1 MAATVHRAGHAS
13 VARTV
18 RAGSAVKSY
27 TGAHAVAVYQRAV
40 GFSAH
45 VLAEVRGMM
54 QALRKTR
61 GSIGA
66 GRLKLQVKRAV
77 MRDELLRHKFMLLG
91 QGFACKEINAAAC
104 LRRGVTHVRRL

>member
-61 GSIGA
+61 SFE
-66 GRLKLQVKRAV
+66 QVKRAV

>member
-1 MAATVHRAGHAS
+1 
-13 VARTV
+13 
-18 RAGSAVKSY
+18 
-27 TGAHAVAVYQRAV
+27 V

-61 GSIGA
+61 SSIGA

-77 MRDELLRHKFMLLG
+77 MRDELLRHNFFFVLG

>member
-1 MAATVHRAGHAS
+1 
-13 VARTV
+13 
-18 RAGSAVKSY
+18 
-27 TGAHAVAVYQRAV
+27 V

-61 GSIGA
+61 SFE
-66 GRLKLQVKRAV
+66 QVKRAV
-77 MRDELLRHKFMLLG
+77 MRDELLRHNFFFVLG